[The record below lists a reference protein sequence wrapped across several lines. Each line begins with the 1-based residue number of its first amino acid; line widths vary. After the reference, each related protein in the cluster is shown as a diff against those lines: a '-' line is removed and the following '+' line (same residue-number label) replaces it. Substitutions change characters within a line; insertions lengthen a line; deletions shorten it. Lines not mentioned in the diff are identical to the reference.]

1 MGTIDSLCG
10 SVVGFDT
17 MPLIY
22 YIEEHP
28 TYLKV
33 VEPFFNAIERGEF
46 EVVTSIIT
54 LLEVLVH
61 PIRDGNTN
69 LAQEYRTLL
78 FDTEGLSTNNINQEI
93 AEEASRLRAFY
104 NIRTPDSIQ
113 IATAI
118 LGGAS
123 YFLTNDVHFQSLPDL
138 KILQLDD
145 LKKEIESQ
153 QSSTEP

>member
-1 MGTIDSLCG
+1 MGTIGSLRG

-28 TYLKV
+28 AYLKV
-33 VEPFFNAIERGEF
+33 VEPFFDAIERGEF
-46 EVVTSIIT
+46 EVVTSVIT

-61 PIRDGNTN
+61 PIRDGDKD
-69 LAQEYRTLL
+69 LAQKYRTLL
-78 FDTEGLSTNNINQEI
+78 FDTEGLSTNSINQEI

-153 QSSTEP
+153 QSLQEP

>member
-1 MGTIDSLCG
+1 MGTIDSLRG

-33 VEPFFNAIERGEF
+33 VEPFFRAIEHGEF
-46 EVVTSIIT
+46 EVVTSVIT

-61 PIRDGNTN
+61 PIRNGDIE

-78 FDTEGLSTNNINQEI
+78 FDTEGLSTNIINREI
-93 AEEASRLRAFY
+93 AEEASRLRALY
-104 NIRTPDSIQ
+104 KIRTPDSIQ
-113 IATAI
+113 LATAI

-123 YFLTNDVHFQSLPDL
+123 YFLTNDVHFQSLPDI
-138 KILQLDD
+138 KILLLDN
-145 LKKEIESQ
+145 LKKEIESEQ
-153 QSSTEP
+153 QSQEP

>member
-1 MGTIDSLCG
+1 MGTIDSLRG

-17 MPLIY
+17 MSLIY

-33 VEPFFNAIERGEF
+33 VEPFFDAIERGEF

-61 PIRDGNTN
+61 PIRDGNTD

-93 AEEASRLRAFY
+93 AEEASRLRAFN

-153 QSSTEP
+153 QPSQEP